1 MMSTQA
7 ARRCSTSSRASGRAS
22 KSEVTVV
29 NTITAF
35 MARIVALE
43 SALRD
48 QTHPAH
54 PLRGRHSHRRL
65 RMDHLSGRERTRDE
79 AANDDRIH
87 GAAQSGVARGGKKRR
102 D

>member
-1 MMSTQA
+1 MMSTHA
-7 ARRCSTSSRASGRAS
+7 ASRCSTSARASGRAS

-43 SALRD
+43 STLRD

-54 PLRGRHSHRRL
+54 PVRGRHSHCRL
-65 RMDHLSGRERTRDE
+65 RMDHLPRRERAGYE
-79 AANDDRIH
+79 SAKDDGVH
-87 GAAQSGVARGGKKRR
+87 GAAQSRVARRGE
-102 D
+102 